1 MAIEWLTN
9 LFSNGASKLVGEV
22 GGIIDSLHTSK
33 EEKMVLQNE
42 IEKAIM
48 KNNLANLQMLADY
61 DQQITDR
68 HANDMQSDSWLSKNV
83 RPMALIFLTVTAVVL
98 AYMTIF
104 LLSPDKVVLLEI
116 WVALLTTL
124 LTTVY
129 VFYFGSRGIEKITKM
144 FKSNPKE

>member
-1 MAIEWLTN
+1 MAIKWLTN

-33 EEKMVLQNE
+33 EEKMALQND

-48 KNNLANLQMLADY
+48 QNNLANLQMLADY

-83 RPMALIFLTVTAVVL
+83 RPLALIFLTVTAVVL

-124 LTTVY
+124 LSLVY
-129 VFYFGSRGIEKITKM
+129 VFYFGSRGIEKSTKM
-144 FKSNPKE
+144 FKSKT

>member
-1 MAIEWLTN
+1 MAIGWLTN

-22 GGIIDSLHTSK
+22 GSIIDSLHTSK

-68 HANDMQSDSWLSKNV
+68 H
-83 RPMALIFLTVTAVVL
+83 
-98 AYMTIF
+98 
-104 LLSPDKVVLLEI
+104 
-116 WVALLTTL
+116 
-124 LTTVY
+124 
-129 VFYFGSRGIEKITKM
+129 
-144 FKSNPKE
+144 

>member
-1 MAIEWLTN
+1 MAIGWLTN

-22 GGIIDSLHTSK
+22 GSIIDSLHTSK

-83 RPMALIFLTVTAVVL
+83 RPMALIFLTVTAVLL
-98 AYMTIF
+98 AYLTIF
-104 LLSPDKVVLLEI
+104 LLEPAKVVLLEI
-116 WVALLTTL
+116 WVVLLTTL

-144 FKSNPKE
+144 FKSK

>member
-9 LFSNGASKLVGEV
+9 AFLGGASKLVGEV
-22 GGIIDSLHTSK
+22 GGIVDALHTST
-33 EEKMVLQNE
+33 EEKIALKND

-48 KNNLANLQMLADY
+48 QNNLDNSKLLADY

-83 RPMALIFLTVTAVVL
+83 RPMALIFLTVMTVLL
-98 AYMTIF
+98 AYLTIF
-104 LLSPDKVVLLEI
+104 LLTPDKVTLLEI

-124 LTTVY
+124 LTMVY
-129 VFYFGSRGIEKITKM
+129 VFYFGSRGIEKITKI
-144 FKSNPKE
+144 FKSNSK